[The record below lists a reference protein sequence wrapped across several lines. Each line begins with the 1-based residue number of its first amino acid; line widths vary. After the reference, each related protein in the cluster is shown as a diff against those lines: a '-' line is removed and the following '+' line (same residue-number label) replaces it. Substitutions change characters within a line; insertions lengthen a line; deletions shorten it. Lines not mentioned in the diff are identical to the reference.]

1 MSNQGLKSPNGRF
14 KLILEESG
22 NMIIKDYYRTMWETS
37 SGFLSFAEGPFK
49 LLVSALGKLHILDS
63 NRLIVWSAYVDN
75 LKIYTGP
82 YKMNL
87 TDDGRLIVVNLY
99 KKIMWESTPNNGLS
113 VGISYFFK
121 MEFRLIPCLGVNIR
135 ELTVKIL
142 KSNTRNTLKNGEKL
156 KSKSG
161 KLFLSIENNNLY
173 LNKSK
178 LKVNNHED
186 IPILEL
192 LIDDYGEIIL
202 FGKQNK
208 TIWKSNTR
216 GLPGVYNVSLSDS
229 GNITVFNNKNKSIV
243 YNKNW
248 LNFNFETEI
257 DDPKNLKLIV
267 PIYFYPKYDDLQW
280 NRVASVA
287 QKIKTIAIVGDE
299 NEKSI
304 EKPND
309 NYVKSIKKLKSAGV
323 EIIGHVNT
331 QGRNYNQIKTDIKSY
346 FAWDIQIR
354 PNGIFL
360 KGQIENLKE
369 LQEYVANN
377 FGKDTK
383 IISTDSKADNR
394 KFSNYPIESFQM
406 TSQSNKVEKIA
417 FIRNLKNETELE
429 NVIQKVKESDIR
441 YIYLTDKSDFKSL
454 PTSTYFDKEIKILES
469 EQRKISLF

>member
-1 MSNQGLKSPNGRF
+1 M
-14 KLILEESG
+14 
-22 NMIIKDYYRTMWETS
+22 
-37 SGFLSFAEGPFK
+37 K
-49 LLVSALGKLHILDS
+49 LL
-63 NRLIVWSAYVDN
+63 N
-75 LKIYTGP
+75 
-82 YKMNL
+82 
-87 TDDGRLIVVNLY
+87 DGRLVVCNA
-99 KKIMWESTPNNGLS
+99 IGEEIWESSLFRNMSFALTFLK
-113 VGISYFFK
+113 IK

-135 ELTVKIL
+135 ELNVKIL
-142 KSNTRNTLKNGEKL
+142 KSNTRNTLKNGENLESKHRNSSLEL
-156 KSKSG
+156 KKN
-161 KLFLSIENNNLY
+161 KLY
-173 LNKSK
+173 LNNVT
-178 LKVNNHED
+178 LKVNNKEANFSK
-186 IPILEL
+186 LF
-192 LIDDYGEIIL
+192 IDDYGEIIL

-216 GLPGVYNVSLSDS
+216 GLLGVYNVSLSDS

-304 EKPND
+304 EKLND

>member
-1 MSNQGLKSPNGRF
+1 
-14 KLILEESG
+14 
-22 NMIIKDYYRTMWETS
+22 
-37 SGFLSFAEGPFK
+37 
-49 LLVSALGKLHILDS
+49 
-63 NRLIVWSAYVDN
+63 
-75 LKIYTGP
+75 
-82 YKMNL
+82 
-87 TDDGRLIVVNLY
+87 
-99 KKIMWESTPNNGLS
+99 
-113 VGISYFFK
+113 

-135 ELTVKIL
+135 ELNVKIL
-142 KSNTRNTLKNGEKL
+142 KSNTRNTLKNGENLESKHRNSSLEL
-156 KSKSG
+156 KKN
-161 KLFLSIENNNLY
+161 KLY
-173 LNKSK
+173 LNNVT
-178 LKVNNHED
+178 LKVNNKEANFSK
-186 IPILEL
+186 LF
-192 LIDDYGEIIL
+192 IDDYGEIIL

-216 GLPGVYNVSLSDS
+216 GLLGVYNVSLSDS

-304 EKPND
+304 EKLND